1 MCVTGR
7 TRKSVQYCN
16 IAAAAAAAAAAKK
29 NNRQLTC
36 GKSWDVINEHFRV
49 HCVTVC
55 KLKRRVIV
63 RLSPYKVTVKVCNRM
78 ASAY

>member
-16 IAAAAAAAAAAKK
+16 IAAAAAAAAAKKK

-36 GKSWDVINEHFRV
+36 GKSWDVINEHVSVLRYRV
-49 HCVTVC
+49 QT
-55 KLKRRVIV
+55 KTSRYRTPI
-63 RLSPYKVTVKVCNRM
+63 PI
-78 ASAY
+78 

>member
-36 GKSWDVINEHFRV
+36 GKSWDVINEHFSTALP
-49 HCVTVC
+49 CA
-55 KLKRRVIV
+55 
-63 RLSPYKVTVKVCNRM
+63 N
-78 ASAY
+78 